1 MQRNNNSQQRFAQ
14 PFPASQKY
22 VIFVNNGK
30 WNPIGGGH
38 VVKWAKKKKRKKG
51 MWTYYTQENGVRL
64 SFTYYYDFLWGKIS
78 RWVMFWNLI
87 LLKALYLLRL
97 FATWEEVEVVEAKFP
112 LPWLNIVKCK
122 KSEKYRSLLLL
133 LVRVYFTFEHA
144 QSFKPS
150 KKYITVVTLW
160 CSGYCILSLHTT
172 SCKQYEKR
180 KNQKAVNL
188 LWTQK
193 FSSIKEE
200 EHHR

>member
-1 MQRNNNSQQRFAQ
+1 MKSHWRRAC
-14 PFPASQKY
+14 
-22 VIFVNNGK
+22 GK
-30 WNPIGGGH
+30 MGQ
-38 VVKWAKKKKRKKG
+38 KKKTKKR
-51 MWTYYTQENGVRL
+51 NV
-64 SFTYYYDFLWGKIS
+64 D
-78 RWVMFWNLI
+78 
-87 LLKALYLLRL
+87 LLYPGERSEIKLYLLLWFLMREDQPVGNVL
-97 FATWEEVEVVEAKFP
+97 KPNTSKSSLPVKAFCHFGGGGGGRGEVSSSM
-112 LPWLNIVKCK
+112 VKY
-122 KSEKYRSLLLL
+122 SEMQEKWKYRSLLLL